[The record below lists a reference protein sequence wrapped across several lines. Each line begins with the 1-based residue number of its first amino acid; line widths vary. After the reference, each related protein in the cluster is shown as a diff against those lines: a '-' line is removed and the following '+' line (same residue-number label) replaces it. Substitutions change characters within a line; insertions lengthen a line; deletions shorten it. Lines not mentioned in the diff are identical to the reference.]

1 MENCKNYATLVNSN
15 CAVKEIVHRLSK
27 QAIPKTNRKN
37 VELDLMR
44 RANVLQAIRYL
55 MDGGTDNRFNESNVG
70 DGFRSIIMD
79 QRLQPL
85 LTGWYMT
92 EDLYPED
99 VSEEGRS
106 CINVAFLI
114 DTYTIIRCF

>member
-1 MENCKNYATLVNSN
+1 
-15 CAVKEIVHRLSK
+15 
-27 QAIPKTNRKN
+27 
-37 VELDLMR
+37 MR
-44 RANVLQAIRYL
+44 RANVLQAIHYL

-70 DGFRSIIMD
+70 DGFRSIITD

-92 EDLYPED
+92 EDLHPEN

-106 CINVAFLI
+106 CINATFVA
-114 DTYTIIRCF
+114 DTYTII

>member
-1 MENCKNYATLVNSN
+1 
-15 CAVKEIVHRLSK
+15 
-27 QAIPKTNRKN
+27 
-37 VELDLMR
+37 MR

-55 MDGGTDNRFNESNVG
+55 MDGRTDNRFNESNVG